1 MTNAEKLKNLLEL
14 EIIPDLEAAIDELF
28 AVIDKSKNATKEQ
41 KEDLEEMREMRTE
54 CFAIVEE
61 IKRDELDE
69 EEATELLEEL
79 VLEELEK
86 IQPGT
91 KIRTLDFV
99 NTIVNKLREKT
110 ELSEELE
117 VEIRGKIVDILWEL
131 QRKKVIQFEETLIR
145 FEKLKQQS

>member
-1 MTNAEKLKNLLEL
+1 MTNTEKLKNLLEL

-79 VLEELEK
+79 V
-86 IQPGT
+86 
-91 KIRTLDFV
+91 DM
-99 NTIVNKLREKT
+99 KT
-110 ELSEELE
+110 E
-117 VEIRGKIVDILWEL
+117 
-131 QRKKVIQFEETLIR
+131 
-145 FEKLKQQS
+145 

>member
-79 VLEELEK
+79 V
-86 IQPGT
+86 
-91 KIRTLDFV
+91 DM
-99 NTIVNKLREKT
+99 KT
-110 ELSEELE
+110 E
-117 VEIRGKIVDILWEL
+117 
-131 QRKKVIQFEETLIR
+131 
-145 FEKLKQQS
+145 